1 MDKDKSTLIT
11 YQDMLDEGYGEVLA
25 LICQL
30 IYNRKAQCSVPSAEL
45 VARAGDVLHLV
56 YLGPYGELAR
66 VMSAMSGRRAT
77 FALSPDVCVH
87 LDNPRRPD
95 AYITRVLSIQMTHS
109 DVTNVRRGQLTQTI
123 EVRDRLTGNDVL
135 FMRFFGATYVKS
147 WHYVR
152 K

>member
-11 YQDMLDEGYGEVLA
+11 YQHMRDEGYGEVLD
-25 LICQL
+25 LIFRL

-45 VARAGDVLHLV
+45 VARTGDVLHLV
-56 YLGPYGELAR
+56 YLGTYGELAR
-66 VMSAMSGRRAT
+66 VMSAMSGLPAT

-95 AYITRVLSIQMTHS
+95 AYLTRVLSIHMAHASVPNT
-109 DVTNVRRGQLTQTI
+109 RRGPLMQTI
-123 EVRDRLTGNDVL
+123 EVRDRLTGNDVS
-135 FMRFFGATYVKS
+135 FMRFFGIASVKS
-147 WHYVR
+147 GHYVR